1 MYNSPK
7 CPPPCEPC
15 NPCKE
20 PVRREQPTWC
30 GPADCTPIGNVYDI
44 QGMKPIPPCPAPG
57 PGYMIPSMRPEIR
70 NMTESQQVQEL
81 TKRVDDLTQAINDY
95 SKNVYGAYNTIVNSA
110 LCNDAYYDEI
120 KQQTGYIEA
129 NNCYYT
135 LVDIPF
141 VDCAN
146 QPIYLELALA
156 YNNTQNMGVTEDIL
170 DASYHL
176 VADKMVPAS
185 SGPFVENNITT
196 GWDGLVFYGGAPISN
211 PTHQVNWTIA
221 TTANG
226 FIKLYPNTTDR
237 TVMQNDRVMDAMGCM
252 SVLVNNGVATPNLYG
267 VDAGQPKARVAI
279 GMNYKT
285 KHRFIL
291 VTDGT
296 DTIGSTSS
304 DLSNIFV
311 NLGCDVAAEVC
322 TGAKAVGLDKGMFM
336 YTPATKDDNGAP
348 TSPKE
353 CAFWFITKCR
363 HYKNQYVRDVAELTQ
378 NVGKQTWQ
386 ATLANL
392 NVSDMWVEVGTL
404 NKKLTQEIADRE
416 QGDATLDAKIEQ
428 EISDREQAVSEI
440 STKLEQEISDRTAA
454 DTALNQTIAAETEA
468 RTEADAQLQLDIENI
483 KSDYLPLAGGTM
495 TGPIDMNGQT
505 IDSLPEPAEPDHAT
519 NKQYVDAGDA
529 KLQEQVNAKLP
540 KSGGTMTGAIM
551 MNNQAVTGLPTPA
564 NPTDAVTKQYAD
576 DLKAQMLPSGG
587 GTMSGAINMD
597 NNTITA
603 LGAPVGDTDATNKEY
618 VDGAITSAIKS
629 AEEDADAK
637 YLPLAGGTMTG
648 PIKGLENPTENDE
661 AANKAYVDAQ
671 VSGAGTTADG
681 KYLALAGGTM
691 TGPIAMGG
699 QKITGAADP
708 TENQDVAT
716 KAYVDGE
723 IDNVGGTYLPIAGGT
738 MTGPVEMGNNKI
750 TGLATPTENTDA
762 ATKVYVDEHSV
773 GSGDYL
779 QLSGGSMTGEIDMS
793 GNSITGLPVVDVDE
807 SEDETLA
814 VSIASLKAKINA
826 LESQLTEALADQFLS
841 INGGNMNGGIN
852 MVGNTITGIKEPVN
866 NSDAVNLAYV
876 KEHINTD
883 GYLPLEGG
891 TMEGDVDMGN
901 HVITS
906 LQMPEGEDAG
916 DAVNREFVNNYNNW
930 YYKITKCTEN
940 TTGEIAILTT
950 KLPEGIY
957 LLNYYIDIND
967 ATIGVIDVTATYS
980 DNQVINLGKYLY
992 EAGHISTQTQI
1003 LPGNCDL
1010 KLTIT
1015 QGFDREIWVQ
1025 YTLVKIGNTGVKTDD
1040 SPWPLPTTP
1049 TSDSLATTAVTQT
1062 ALSLKNINYKV
1073 TVTPAETNNVFSGA
1087 RVYYNTGSSV
1097 NTGGRTLIADLPSN
1111 LFSSNTYN
1119 GSFTLPD
1126 YNTQYY
1132 ISVVSYYSGIE
1143 PELTKEGT
1151 GFAVTTQVSTP
1162 QPVTSFS
1169 VSPYSGVR
1177 VLAAWN
1183 NPSNV
1188 QNFNGVKIEYKT
1200 GSQAA
1205 WTPGTGTQI
1214 YQGTGTS
1221 AGAGQRSTA
1230 YLDMP
1235 SLSSQYTLMAYTY
1248 GSLTGTTQNSSTVIA
1263 TVTTSGNQQTNVT
1276 SGRIVTVPAGYSKAD
1291 VYLVGGGAS
1300 GVPGNGVANQSTYG
1314 AGGGGGGYVASS
1326 TNLSV
1331 TPGASLTFSIGSGG
1345 ATSNTTSGTNAGG
1358 TTSVS
1363 GAISLSANGGSKY
1376 GPSQSVDMWTGT
1388 NGGSGGGG
1396 AGNRF
1401 GAAGNGGSNGSNGG
1415 AGQGKVGSGSNQ
1427 STTLNGI
1434 LYSGGGGGGNTS
1446 SSAVNR
1452 SSGGAGGGG
1461 AGGDLSQGRKYA
1473 PVSGGVNTGG
1483 GGGGGA
1489 SGAAGTSTTYT
1500 NGASGGSGFAKIIFH
1515 N

>member
-30 GPADCTPIGNVYDI
+30 GPADCTPVGNVYDI

-81 TKRVDDLTQAINDY
+81 TKRVDYLTQAINDY

-267 VDAGQPKARVAI
+267 TDAGQPKARVAI

-285 KHRFIL
+285 KHRFIV

-336 YTPATKDDNGAP
+336 YTPSTKDDNGAP

-428 EISDREQAVSEI
+428 EISDREQADSEI
-440 STKLEQEISDRTAA
+440 STKLEQEISDRTDV
-454 DTALNQTIAAETEA
+454 DTTLNQAIAAETEA
-468 RTEADAQLQLDIENI
+468 RTEADAELQLDIENI
-483 KSDYLPLAGGTM
+483 KADYLPLAGGTM
-495 TGPIDMNGQT
+495 TGPIDMNSQT
-505 IDSLPEPAEPDHAT
+505 IDSLPEPAEPDHAA
-519 NKQYVDAGDA
+519 NKQYVDTGDA

-576 DLKAQMLPSGG
+576 DLKSQMLPSSG
-587 GTMSGAINMD
+587 GTMSGAINMG

-618 VDGAITSAIKS
+618 VDGAIASAIKS
-629 AEEDADAK
+629 AEGDADAK

-671 VSGAGTTADG
+671 VSGAVTTADG

-691 TGPIAMGG
+691 KGPIAMGG

-708 TENQDVAT
+708 TEDKDVAT
-716 KAYVDGE
+716 KAYVDSE
-723 IDNVGGTYLPIAGGT
+723 IENAGGTYLPIAGGT
-738 MTGPVEMGNNKI
+738 MTGPIK
-750 TGLATPTENTDA
+750 GLENPTENDEA
-762 ATKVYVDEHSV
+762 ANKAYVDAQVSGSV
-773 GSGDYL
+773 TTADGKYL
-779 QLSGGSMTGEIDMS
+779 ALAGGTMTGNINMA
-793 GNSITGLPVVDVDE
+793 GNTVTGL
-807 SEDETLA
+807 
-814 VSIASLKAKINA
+814 KA
-826 LESQLTEALADQFLS
+826 
-841 INGGNMNGGIN
+841 
-852 MVGNTITGIKEPVN
+852 PVN
-866 NSDAVNLAYV
+866 GSDAVNLEYV
-876 KEHINTD
+876 KEHIPTD
-883 GYLPLEGG
+883 EYLPLEGG

-916 DAVNREFVNNYNNW
+916 DAVNRGFVKNYNR
-930 YYKITKCTEN
+930 YLFRYSKIKNLGIQEN
-940 TTGEIAILTT
+940 LTT
-950 KLPEGIY
+950 QLEDGIY
-957 LLNYYIDIND
+957 FIIGHFQTNKSADGYASIQSKYADGQTFNICNFNAAISHIYSVPYIVQGPCEINLNVTTEFTNESELYYII
-967 ATIGVIDVTATYS
+967 I
-980 DNQVINLGKYLY
+980 
-992 EAGHISTQTQI
+992 
-1003 LPGNCDL
+1003 
-1010 KLTIT
+1010 
-1015 QGFDREIWVQ
+1015 
-1025 YTLVKIGNTGVKTDD
+1025 KIGDTGDGMVDIGP
-1040 SPWPLPTTP
+1040 SPTTP
-1049 TSDSLATTAVTQT
+1049 
-1062 ALSLKNINYKV
+1062 NNYK
-1073 TVTPAETNNVFSGA
+1073 
-1087 RVYYNTGSSV
+1087 
-1097 NTGGRTLIADLPSN
+1097 
-1111 LFSSNTYN
+1111 
-1119 GSFTLPD
+1119 
-1126 YNTQYY
+1126 
-1132 ISVVSYYSGIE
+1132 
-1143 PELTKEGT
+1143 
-1151 GFAVTTQVSTP
+1151 P
-1162 QPVTSFS
+1162 Q
-1169 VSPYSGVR
+1169 
-1177 VLAAWN
+1177 
-1183 NPSNV
+1183 
-1188 QNFNGVKIEYKT
+1188 
-1200 GSQAA
+1200 
-1205 WTPGTGTQI
+1205 
-1214 YQGTGTS
+1214 
-1221 AGAGQRSTA
+1221 
-1230 YLDMP
+1230 
-1235 SLSSQYTLMAYTY
+1235 
-1248 GSLTGTTQNSSTVIA
+1248 
-1263 TVTTSGNQQTNVT
+1263 
-1276 SGRIVTVPAGYSKAD
+1276 
-1291 VYLVGGGAS
+1291 
-1300 GVPGNGVANQSTYG
+1300 
-1314 AGGGGGGYVASS
+1314 
-1326 TNLSV
+1326 
-1331 TPGASLTFSIGSGG
+1331 
-1345 ATSNTTSGTNAGG
+1345 
-1358 TTSVS
+1358 
-1363 GAISLSANGGSKY
+1363 
-1376 GPSQSVDMWTGT
+1376 
-1388 NGGSGGGG
+1388 
-1396 AGNRF
+1396 
-1401 GAAGNGGSNGSNGG
+1401 
-1415 AGQGKVGSGSNQ
+1415 
-1427 STTLNGI
+1427 
-1434 LYSGGGGGGNTS
+1434 
-1446 SSAVNR
+1446 
-1452 SSGGAGGGG
+1452 
-1461 AGGDLSQGRKYA
+1461 
-1473 PVSGGVNTGG
+1473 
-1483 GGGGGA
+1483 
-1489 SGAAGTSTTYT
+1489 
-1500 NGASGGSGFAKIIFH
+1500 H
-1515 N
+1515 

>member
-20 PVRREQPTWC
+20 PVRREQSTWC
-30 GPADCTPIGNVYDI
+30 GPADCTPVGNVYDI

-146 QPIYLELALA
+146 RPIYLELALA

-267 VDAGQPKARVAI
+267 TDADQPKARVAI

-285 KHRFIL
+285 KHRFIV

-428 EISDREQAVSEI
+428 EISDREQADTELREDLETETTARE
-440 STKLEQEISDRTAA
+440 TKDNELQEAINAEATARENA
-454 DTALNQTIAAETEA
+454 DNALGQTIAAETAA
-468 RTEADAQLQLDIENI
+468 RTEADAALQEEVDNI
-483 KSDYLPLAGGTM
+483 KESYLPLAGGTM
-495 TGPIDMNGQT
+495 TGPIDMNSQT
-505 IDSLPEPAEPDHAT
+505 IDSLPEPAEPDHAA
-519 NKQYVDAGDA
+519 NKQYVDTGDA

-564 NPTDAVTKQYAD
+564 NPTDAVTKEYAD
-576 DLKAQMLPSGG
+576 DLKSQMLPSSG
-587 GTMSGAINMD
+587 GTMSGAINMG

-629 AEEDADAK
+629 AEGDADAK

-671 VSGAGTTADG
+671 VSGAVTTADG

-699 QKITGAADP
+699 QKITGAAEP
-708 TENQDVAT
+708 TDDQDVAT

-723 IDNVGGTYLPIAGGT
+723 IANVGGTYLPLAGGTMTGPIKGLENPTENDEAANKAYVDAQVSGAVTTADGKYLALAGGTMTGPIAMGGQKITGAAEPTDDQDVATKAYVDGEIANVGGTYLPLAGGT

-762 ATKVYVDEHSV
+762 ANKEYADQQSTKMWSYSNSV
-773 GSGDYL
+773 TVNSETTTIL
-779 QLSGGSMTGEIDMS
+779 EFPSLAS
-793 GNSITGLPVVDVDE
+793 GNWFVNVFIAYNTSGPFEDHYAIALKQNGIFKITNFINSE
-807 SEDETLA
+807 STY
-814 VSIASLKAKINA
+814 
-826 LESQLTEALADQFLS
+826 LESANTSFIAH
-841 INGGNMNGGIN
+841 GGN
-852 MVGNTITGIKEPVN
+852 TY
-866 NSDAVNLAYV
+866 SLAY
-876 KEHINTD
+876 EIN
-883 GYLPLEGG
+883 
-891 TMEGDVDMGN
+891 
-901 HVITS
+901 
-906 LQMPEGEDAG
+906 
-916 DAVNREFVNNYNNW
+916 R
-930 YYKITKCTEN
+930 
-940 TTGEIAILTT
+940 
-950 KLPEGIY
+950 
-957 LLNYYIDIND
+957 
-967 ATIGVIDVTATYS
+967 
-980 DNQVINLGKYLY
+980 
-992 EAGHISTQTQI
+992 
-1003 LPGNCDL
+1003 
-1010 KLTIT
+1010 
-1015 QGFDREIWVQ
+1015 
-1025 YTLVKIGNTGVKTDD
+1025 
-1040 SPWPLPTTP
+1040 
-1049 TSDSLATTAVTQT
+1049 
-1062 ALSLKNINYKV
+1062 
-1073 TVTPAETNNVFSGA
+1073 
-1087 RVYYNTGSSV
+1087 
-1097 NTGGRTLIADLPSN
+1097 
-1111 LFSSNTYN
+1111 
-1119 GSFTLPD
+1119 
-1126 YNTQYY
+1126 
-1132 ISVVSYYSGIE
+1132 
-1143 PELTKEGT
+1143 LTKEYKLYITIIALNIT
-1151 GFAVTTQVSTP
+1151 GNWTNDP
-1162 QPVTSFS
+1162 NH
-1169 VSPYSGVR
+1169 PYH
-1177 VLAAWN
+1177 L
-1183 NPSNV
+1183 
-1188 QNFNGVKIEYKT
+1188 
-1200 GSQAA
+1200 
-1205 WTPGTGTQI
+1205 
-1214 YQGTGTS
+1214 
-1221 AGAGQRSTA
+1221 
-1230 YLDMP
+1230 
-1235 SLSSQYTLMAYTY
+1235 
-1248 GSLTGTTQNSSTVIA
+1248 
-1263 TVTTSGNQQTNVT
+1263 
-1276 SGRIVTVPAGYSKAD
+1276 
-1291 VYLVGGGAS
+1291 
-1300 GVPGNGVANQSTYG
+1300 
-1314 AGGGGGGYVASS
+1314 
-1326 TNLSV
+1326 
-1331 TPGASLTFSIGSGG
+1331 
-1345 ATSNTTSGTNAGG
+1345 
-1358 TTSVS
+1358 
-1363 GAISLSANGGSKY
+1363 
-1376 GPSQSVDMWTGT
+1376 
-1388 NGGSGGGG
+1388 
-1396 AGNRF
+1396 
-1401 GAAGNGGSNGSNGG
+1401 
-1415 AGQGKVGSGSNQ
+1415 
-1427 STTLNGI
+1427 
-1434 LYSGGGGGGNTS
+1434 
-1446 SSAVNR
+1446 
-1452 SSGGAGGGG
+1452 
-1461 AGGDLSQGRKYA
+1461 
-1473 PVSGGVNTGG
+1473 
-1483 GGGGGA
+1483 
-1489 SGAAGTSTTYT
+1489 
-1500 NGASGGSGFAKIIFH
+1500 
-1515 N
+1515 

>member
-30 GPADCTPIGNVYDI
+30 GPADCTPVGNVYDI

-81 TKRVDDLTQAINDY
+81 TKRVDELTQAINDY

-110 LCNDAYYDEI
+110 LCNDAYYDEV

-156 YNNTQNMGVTEDIL
+156 YNNTQNMGVTEDIF

-211 PTHQVNWTIA
+211 PTHQTNWTIA

-285 KHRFIL
+285 KHRFIV

-454 DTALNQTIAAETEA
+454 DTALNQAIAAETEA

-505 IDSLPEPAEPDHAT
+505 IDSLPEPTEPDRAA
-519 NKQYVDAGDA
+519 NKQYVDTGDT

-564 NPTDAVTKQYAD
+564 NPTDAVTKEYAD
-576 DLKAQMLPSGG
+576 DLKSQMLPSSG
-587 GTMSGAINMD
+587 GTMSGAINMG

-618 VDGAITSAIKS
+618 VDDAITSAIKS
-629 AEEDADAK
+629 AEGDADAK

-716 KAYVDGE
+716 KAYVDVE
-723 IDNVGGTYLPIAGGT
+723 IANVGGTYLPLAGGT

-762 ATKVYVDEHSV
+762 ATKAYVDDLAQQS
-773 GSGDYL
+773 GNYLPIDGGTMSGD
-779 QLSGGSMTGEIDMS
+779 IDM
-793 GNSITGLPVVDVDE
+793 GNNSITSLNTPSDDAGNPSDAINRLYAQNFNNGY
-807 SEDETLA
+807 SYKLTNA
-814 VSIASLKAKINA
+814 VNAGDNDLFELNKLGFYLGMIYLGISSGSNVQFNFYAKY
-826 LESQLTEALADQFLS
+826 SDGQK
-841 INGGNMNGGIN
+841 
-852 MVGNTITGIKEPVN
+852 ITYGTY
-866 NSDAVNLAYV
+866 NSDAQLNFQTMDIIV
-876 KEHINTD
+876 KA
-883 GYLPLEGG
+883 P
-891 TMEGDVDMGN
+891 
-901 HVITS
+901 
-906 LQMPEGEDAG
+906 
-916 DAVNREFVNNYNNW
+916 
-930 YYKITKCTEN
+930 C
-940 TTGEIAILTT
+940 
-950 KLPEGIY
+950 
-957 LLNYYIDIND
+957 
-967 ATIGVIDVTATYS
+967 TIGIESNTKFTDPIG
-980 DNQVINLGKYLY
+980 INFIFCYLGLS
-992 EAGHISTQTQI
+992 AD
-1003 LPGNCDL
+1003 GNNL
-1010 KLTIT
+1010 IK
-1015 QGFDREIWVQ
+1015 
-1025 YTLVKIGNTGVKTDD
+1025 
-1040 SPWPLPTTP
+1040 
-1049 TSDSLATTAVTQT
+1049 
-1062 ALSLKNINYKV
+1062 
-1073 TVTPAETNNVFSGA
+1073 PAE
-1087 RVYYNTGSSV
+1087 
-1097 NTGGRTLIADLPSN
+1097 
-1111 LFSSNTYN
+1111 
-1119 GSFTLPD
+1119 
-1126 YNTQYY
+1126 
-1132 ISVVSYYSGIE
+1132 
-1143 PELTKEGT
+1143 
-1151 GFAVTTQVSTP
+1151 
-1162 QPVTSFS
+1162 
-1169 VSPYSGVR
+1169 
-1177 VLAAWN
+1177 
-1183 NPSNV
+1183 
-1188 QNFNGVKIEYKT
+1188 
-1200 GSQAA
+1200 
-1205 WTPGTGTQI
+1205 
-1214 YQGTGTS
+1214 
-1221 AGAGQRSTA
+1221 
-1230 YLDMP
+1230 
-1235 SLSSQYTLMAYTY
+1235 
-1248 GSLTGTTQNSSTVIA
+1248 
-1263 TVTTSGNQQTNVT
+1263 
-1276 SGRIVTVPAGYSKAD
+1276 
-1291 VYLVGGGAS
+1291 
-1300 GVPGNGVANQSTYG
+1300 
-1314 AGGGGGGYVASS
+1314 
-1326 TNLSV
+1326 
-1331 TPGASLTFSIGSGG
+1331 
-1345 ATSNTTSGTNAGG
+1345 
-1358 TTSVS
+1358 
-1363 GAISLSANGGSKY
+1363 
-1376 GPSQSVDMWTGT
+1376 
-1388 NGGSGGGG
+1388 
-1396 AGNRF
+1396 
-1401 GAAGNGGSNGSNGG
+1401 
-1415 AGQGKVGSGSNQ
+1415 
-1427 STTLNGI
+1427 
-1434 LYSGGGGGGNTS
+1434 
-1446 SSAVNR
+1446 
-1452 SSGGAGGGG
+1452 
-1461 AGGDLSQGRKYA
+1461 
-1473 PVSGGVNTGG
+1473 
-1483 GGGGGA
+1483 
-1489 SGAAGTSTTYT
+1489 
-1500 NGASGGSGFAKIIFH
+1500 
-1515 N
+1515 

>member
-30 GPADCTPIGNVYDI
+30 GPADCTPVGNVYDI

-120 KQQTGYIEA
+120 KEQTGYIEA

-185 SGPFVENNITT
+185 TGPFVEDTITT

-211 PTHQVNWTIA
+211 PTHDTNWTIA

-267 VDAGQPKARVAI
+267 TDAGQPKARVAI

-285 KHRFIL
+285 KHRFIV

-416 QGDATLDAKIEQ
+416 QGDATLDDKIEQ
-428 EISDREQAVSEI
+428 EISDREQADSEI
-440 STKLEQEISDRTAA
+440 STKLEQEISDRTDA
-454 DTALNQTIAAETEA
+454 DTELREDLETEKTARETKDNELQEAINAEATARENADNALGQTIAAETAA
-468 RTEADAQLQLDIENI
+468 RTEADAELQLDIEKI
-483 KSDYLPLAGGTM
+483 KADYLPLAGGTM
-495 TGPIDMNGQT
+495 TGPIDMNSQT
-505 IDSLPEPAEPDHAT
+505 IDSLPEPAEPDHAA
-519 NKQYVDAGDA
+519 NKQYVDTGDA

-564 NPTDAVTKQYAD
+564 NPTDAVTKEYAD
-576 DLKAQMLPSGG
+576 DLKSQMLPSSG
-587 GTMSGAINMD
+587 GTMSGAINMG

-629 AEEDADAK
+629 AEGDADAK

-691 TGPIAMGG
+691 TGPIAMSG

-708 TENQDVAT
+708 TENKDVAT

-723 IDNVGGTYLPIAGGT
+723 IANVGETYLPLAGGA

-750 TGLATPTENTDA
+750 TGIATPTENTDA
-762 ATKVYVDEHSV
+762 ATKAYADNQSTKMW
-773 GSGDYL
+773 SY
-779 QLSGGSMTGEIDMS
+779 S
-793 GNSITGLPVVDVDE
+793 N
-807 SEDETLA
+807 TLA
-814 VSIASLKAKINA
+814 VNA
-826 LESQLTEALADQFLS
+826 ATTDILQLPTLQPGNWFVNIFIDFLS
-841 INGGNMNGGIN
+841 PGLFSDHYTIILYKNG
-852 MVGNTITGIKEPVN
+852 
-866 NSDAVNLAYV
+866 S
-876 KEHINTD
+876 
-883 GYLPLEGG
+883 
-891 TMEGDVDMGN
+891 
-901 HVITS
+901 
-906 LQMPEGEDAG
+906 
-916 DAVNREFVNNYNNW
+916 
-930 YYKITKCTEN
+930 
-940 TTGEIAILTT
+940 
-950 KLPEGIY
+950 
-957 LLNYYIDIND
+957 
-967 ATIGVIDVTATYS
+967 
-980 DNQVINLGKYLY
+980 
-992 EAGHISTQTQI
+992 
-1003 LPGNCDL
+1003 
-1010 KLTIT
+1010 
-1015 QGFDREIWVQ
+1015 
-1025 YTLVKIGNTGVKTDD
+1025 VKIGD
-1040 SPWPLPTTP
+1040 L
-1049 TSDSLATTAVTQT
+1049 
-1062 ALSLKNINYKV
+1062 INS
-1073 TVTPAETNNVFSGA
+1073 E
-1087 RVYYNTGSSV
+1087 
-1097 NTGGRTLIADLPSN
+1097 
-1111 LFSSNTYN
+1111 NTYLESAN
-1119 GSFTLPD
+1119 ASFIAEGGNEYKLVFGTH
-1126 YNTQYY
+1126 
-1132 ISVVSYYSGIE
+1132 
-1143 PELTKEGT
+1143 LTTEN
-1151 GFAVTTQVSTP
+1151 
-1162 QPVTSFS
+1162 
-1169 VSPYSGVR
+1169 R
-1177 VLAAWN
+1177 MI
-1183 NPSNV
+1183 
-1188 QNFNGVKIEYKT
+1188 VKIVALNIT
-1200 GSQAA
+1200 GH
-1205 WTPGTGTQI
+1205 WTND
-1214 YQGTGTS
+1214 
-1221 AGAGQRSTA
+1221 STHP
-1230 YLDMP
+1230 Y
-1235 SLSSQYTLMAYTY
+1235 
-1248 GSLTGTTQNSSTVIA
+1248 
-1263 TVTTSGNQQTNVT
+1263 
-1276 SGRIVTVPAGYSKAD
+1276 
-1291 VYLVGGGAS
+1291 
-1300 GVPGNGVANQSTYG
+1300 
-1314 AGGGGGGYVASS
+1314 
-1326 TNLSV
+1326 
-1331 TPGASLTFSIGSGG
+1331 
-1345 ATSNTTSGTNAGG
+1345 
-1358 TTSVS
+1358 
-1363 GAISLSANGGSKY
+1363 
-1376 GPSQSVDMWTGT
+1376 
-1388 NGGSGGGG
+1388 
-1396 AGNRF
+1396 
-1401 GAAGNGGSNGSNGG
+1401 
-1415 AGQGKVGSGSNQ
+1415 
-1427 STTLNGI
+1427 
-1434 LYSGGGGGGNTS
+1434 
-1446 SSAVNR
+1446 
-1452 SSGGAGGGG
+1452 
-1461 AGGDLSQGRKYA
+1461 
-1473 PVSGGVNTGG
+1473 
-1483 GGGGGA
+1483 
-1489 SGAAGTSTTYT
+1489 
-1500 NGASGGSGFAKIIFH
+1500 
-1515 N
+1515 

>member
-30 GPADCTPIGNVYDI
+30 GPADCTPVGNVYDI

-81 TKRVDDLTQAINDY
+81 TKRVDELTQAINDY

-285 KHRFIL
+285 KHRFIV

-428 EISDREQAVSEI
+428 EISDREQADSEI
-440 STKLEQEISDRTAA
+440 STKLEQEISNRTDA
-454 DTALNQTIAAETEA
+454 DTTLNQAIAAETAA
-468 RTEADAQLQLDIENI
+468 RTKADAELQLDIENI
-483 KSDYLPLAGGTM
+483 KADYLPLAGGTM
-495 TGPIDMNGQT
+495 TGPIDMNSQT
-505 IDSLPEPAEPDHAT
+505 IDSLPEPAEPDHAA
-519 NKQYVDAGDA
+519 NKQYVDTGDA

-564 NPTDAVTKQYAD
+564 NPTDAVTKEYAD
-576 DLKAQMLPSGG
+576 NLKSQMLPSSG
-587 GTMSGAINMD
+587 GTMSGAINMG

-629 AEEDADAK
+629 AEGDADAK
-637 YLPLAGGTMTG
+637 YLPLAGGTMKGPIAMRGQKITGTANPTENQDVATKAYVDGEIENAGGTYLPIAGGTMTG

-699 QKITGAADP
+699 KKITGAANP

-716 KAYVDGE
+716 KEYVDGE
-723 IDNVGGTYLPIAGGT
+723 IENAGGTYLPIAGGTMTGPIKGLENPTENDEAANKAYVDAQVSGAGTTADGKYLALAGGTMTGPIAMGGKKITGAANPTENQDVATKEYVDGEISNTGRTYLPLAGGT

-762 ATKVYVDEHSV
+762 ATKAYVDDLAQQS
-773 GSGDYL
+773 GNYLPIDGGTMSGD
-779 QLSGGSMTGEIDMS
+779 IDM
-793 GNSITGLPVVDVDE
+793 GNNSIT
-807 SEDETLA
+807 
-814 VSIASLKAKINA
+814 SLNTPSDDA
-826 LESQLTEALADQFLS
+826 
-841 INGGNMNGGIN
+841 GN
-852 MVGNTITGIKEPVN
+852 P
-866 NSDAVNLAYV
+866 SDAINRLYAQNFNNGYSYKLTNTVN
-876 KEHINTD
+876 
-883 GYLPLEGG
+883 
-891 TMEGDVDMGN
+891 
-901 HVITS
+901 
-906 LQMPEGEDAG
+906 AG
-916 DAVNREFVNNYNNW
+916 DNDLFELN
-930 YYKITKCTEN
+930 
-940 TTGEIAILTT
+940 
-950 KLPEGIY
+950 KLGFYLGMIY
-957 LLNYYIDIND
+957 LGI
-967 ATIGVIDVTATYS
+967 S
-980 DNQVINLGKYLY
+980 
-992 EAGHISTQTQI
+992 AG
-1003 LPGNCDL
+1003 
-1010 KLTIT
+1010 
-1015 QGFDREIWVQ
+1015 
-1025 YTLVKIGNTGVKTDD
+1025 
-1040 SPWPLPTTP
+1040 
-1049 TSDSLATTAVTQT
+1049 
-1062 ALSLKNINYKV
+1062 
-1073 TVTPAETNNVFSGA
+1073 
-1087 RVYYNTGSSV
+1087 
-1097 NTGGRTLIADLPSN
+1097 
-1111 LFSSNTYN
+1111 
-1119 GSFTLPD
+1119 
-1126 YNTQYY
+1126 
-1132 ISVVSYYSGIE
+1132 
-1143 PELTKEGT
+1143 
-1151 GFAVTTQVSTP
+1151 
-1162 QPVTSFS
+1162 
-1169 VSPYSGVR
+1169 
-1177 VLAAWN
+1177 
-1183 NPSNV
+1183 SNV
-1188 QNFNGVKIEYKT
+1188 QFNFYAKYSDGQKIIYGTYSSNEQLNFQTMDIIVKAPCTIGIESNNEFT
-1200 GSQAA
+1200 G
-1205 WTPGTGTQI
+1205 PIGI
-1214 YQGTGTS
+1214 NFIFC
-1221 AGAGQRSTA
+1221 
-1230 YLDMP
+1230 YL
-1235 SLSSQYTLMAYTY
+1235 
-1248 GSLTGTTQNSSTVIA
+1248 G
-1263 TVTTSGNQQTNVT
+1263 
-1276 SGRIVTVPAGYSKAD
+1276 
-1291 VYLVGGGAS
+1291 
-1300 GVPGNGVANQSTYG
+1300 
-1314 AGGGGGGYVASS
+1314 
-1326 TNLSV
+1326 
-1331 TPGASLTFSIGSGG
+1331 
-1345 ATSNTTSGTNAGG
+1345 
-1358 TTSVS
+1358 
-1363 GAISLSANGGSKY
+1363 LSA
-1376 GPSQSVDMWTGT
+1376 D
-1388 NGGSGGGG
+1388 
-1396 AGNRF
+1396 GNNLIKP
-1401 GAAGNGGSNGSNGG
+1401 AE
-1415 AGQGKVGSGSNQ
+1415 
-1427 STTLNGI
+1427 
-1434 LYSGGGGGGNTS
+1434 
-1446 SSAVNR
+1446 
-1452 SSGGAGGGG
+1452 
-1461 AGGDLSQGRKYA
+1461 
-1473 PVSGGVNTGG
+1473 
-1483 GGGGGA
+1483 
-1489 SGAAGTSTTYT
+1489 
-1500 NGASGGSGFAKIIFH
+1500 
-1515 N
+1515 

>member
-30 GPADCTPIGNVYDI
+30 GPADCTPVGNVYDI

-146 QPIYLELALA
+146 RPIYLELALA

-285 KHRFIL
+285 KHRFIV

-336 YTPATKDDNGAP
+336 YTPSTKDDNGAP

-428 EISDREQAVSEI
+428 EISDREQADSEI
-440 STKLEQEISDRTAA
+440 STKLEQEISNRTDA
-454 DTALNQTIAAETEA
+454 DTTLNQAIAAETEA

-505 IDSLPEPAEPDHAT
+505 IDSLPEPTEPDRAA
-519 NKQYVDAGDA
+519 NKQYVDTGDA

-564 NPTDAVTKQYAD
+564 NPTDAVTKEYAD
-576 DLKAQMLPSGG
+576 DLKSQMLPSSG
-587 GTMSGAINMD
+587 GTMSGAINMG

-629 AEEDADAK
+629 AEGDADAK

-699 QKITGAADP
+699 QKITGAAEPTDDQDVATKAYVDGEIANVGGTYLPIAGGTMTGPIKGLENPTENDEAANKAYVDAQVSGAVTTADGKYLALAGGTMTGPIAMGGQKITGAAEPTDDQDVATKAYVDGEIANVGGTYLPIAGGTMTGPIKGLENPTENDEAANKAYVDAQVSGAVTTADGKYLALAGGTMKGPIAMSGQKITGAADP

-716 KAYVDGE
+716 KAYVDSE
-723 IDNVGGTYLPIAGGT
+723 IENAGGTYLPIAGGT

-762 ATKVYVDEHSV
+762 ANKGY
-773 GSGDYL
+773 
-779 QLSGGSMTGEIDMS
+779 
-793 GNSITGLPVVDVDE
+793 
-807 SEDETLA
+807 
-814 VSIASLKAKINA
+814 
-826 LESQLTEALADQFLS
+826 ADQQS
-841 INGGNMNGGIN
+841 TKMWSYSNMI
-852 MVGNTITGIKEPVN
+852 VVN
-866 NSDAVNLAYV
+866 
-876 KEHINTD
+876 
-883 GYLPLEGG
+883 
-891 TMEGDVDMGN
+891 
-901 HVITS
+901 
-906 LQMPEGEDAG
+906 
-916 DAVNREFVNNYNNW
+916 
-930 YYKITKCTEN
+930 
-940 TTGEIAILTT
+940 
-950 KLPEGIY
+950 
-957 LLNYYIDIND
+957 
-967 ATIGVIDVTATYS
+967 
-980 DNQVINLGKYLY
+980 
-992 EAGHISTQTQI
+992 
-1003 LPGNCDL
+1003 
-1010 KLTIT
+1010 
-1015 QGFDREIWVQ
+1015 
-1025 YTLVKIGNTGVKTDD
+1025 
-1040 SPWPLPTTP
+1040 
-1049 TSDSLATTAVTQT
+1049 
-1062 ALSLKNINYKV
+1062 
-1073 TVTPAETNNVFSGA
+1073 AETNVILQLPALTTGNWFVNVFID
-1087 RVYYNTGSSV
+1087 YE
-1097 NTGGRTLIADLPSN
+1097 TL
-1111 LFSSNTYN
+1111 
-1119 GSFTLPD
+1119 GSFD
-1126 YNTQYY
+1126 DH
-1132 ISVVSYYSGIE
+1132 YSIILKQNGIAE
-1143 PELTKEGT
+1143 FTNFINSE
-1151 GFAVTTQVSTP
+1151 STYLESAN
-1162 QPVTSFS
+1162 TSF
-1169 VSPYSGVR
+1169 
-1177 VLAAWN
+1177 
-1183 NPSNV
+1183 
-1188 QNFNGVKIEYKT
+1188 
-1200 GSQAA
+1200 
-1205 WTPGTGTQI
+1205 
-1214 YQGTGTS
+1214 
-1221 AGAGQRSTA
+1221 
-1230 YLDMP
+1230 
-1235 SLSSQYTLMAYTY
+1235 
-1248 GSLTGTTQNSSTVIA
+1248 IA
-1263 TVTTSGNQQTNVT
+1263 T
-1276 SGRIVTVPAGYSKAD
+1276 
-1291 VYLVGGGAS
+1291 
-1300 GVPGNGVANQSTYG
+1300 
-1314 AGGGGGGYVASS
+1314 
-1326 TNLSV
+1326 
-1331 TPGASLTFSIGSGG
+1331 
-1345 ATSNTTSGTNAGG
+1345 
-1358 TTSVS
+1358 
-1363 GAISLSANGGSKY
+1363 
-1376 GPSQSVDMWTGT
+1376 
-1388 NGGSGGGG
+1388 
-1396 AGNRF
+1396 
-1401 GAAGNGGSNGSNGG
+1401 
-1415 AGQGKVGSGSNQ
+1415 
-1427 STTLNGI
+1427 
-1434 LYSGGGGGGNTS
+1434 GGNTYS
-1446 SSAVNR
+1446 LVYGHN
-1452 SSGGAGGGG
+1452 G
-1461 AGGDLSQGRKYA
+1461 LSKEYNLNIRIIA
-1473 PVSGGVNTGG
+1473 LNITGNW
-1483 GGGGGA
+1483 
-1489 SGAAGTSTTYT
+1489 T
-1500 NGASGGSGFAKIIFH
+1500 NDPKH
-1515 N
+1515 PYLL

>member
-30 GPADCTPIGNVYDI
+30 GPADCTPVGNVYDI

-81 TKRVDDLTQAINDY
+81 TKRVDELTQAINDY

-267 VDAGQPKARVAI
+267 TDAGQPKARVAI

-285 KHRFIL
+285 KHRFIV

-392 NVSDMWVEVGTL
+392 NVSDMWVDVGTL

-416 QGDATLDAKIEQ
+416 QGDATLDDKIEQ

-440 STKLEQEISDRTAA
+440 STKLEQEISDRTDA
-454 DTALNQTIAAETEA
+454 DTILNQAISAETEA

-505 IDSLPEPAEPDHAT
+505 IDSLAEPTEPDHAA
-519 NKQYVDAGDA
+519 NKQYVDAWDA

-576 DLKAQMLPSGG
+576 DLKSQMLPSSG
-587 GTMSGAINMD
+587 GTMSGAINMG

-629 AEEDADAK
+629 AEGDADAK

-648 PIKGLENPTENDE
+648 P
-661 AANKAYVDAQ
+661 
-671 VSGAGTTADG
+671 
-681 KYLALAGGTM
+681 
-691 TGPIAMGG
+691 
-699 QKITGAADP
+699 
-708 TENQDVAT
+708 
-716 KAYVDGE
+716 
-723 IDNVGGTYLPIAGGT
+723 
-738 MTGPVEMGNNKI
+738 VEMGNNKI
-750 TGLATPTENTDA
+750 TALATPTENTDA
-762 ATKVYVDEHSV
+762 ANKEYADKQSTKMWSYSNTVVVNAETTDMFQFPSFPTGNWFVNVFIDFNILGQFRENYLIKLMKNGLLKIHSFIN
-773 GSGDYL
+773 SENTYL
-779 QLSGGSMTGEIDMS
+779 ESANASFIAEGGNEYKLEFSAPTFTGQYTVIVRIVAL
-793 GNSITGLPVVDVDE
+793 NITG
-807 SEDETLA
+807 
-814 VSIASLKAKINA
+814 
-826 LESQLTEALADQFLS
+826 
-841 INGGNMNGGIN
+841 
-852 MVGNTITGIKEPVN
+852 
-866 NSDAVNLAYV
+866 
-876 KEHINTD
+876 
-883 GYLPLEGG
+883 
-891 TMEGDVDMGN
+891 
-901 HVITS
+901 
-906 LQMPEGEDAG
+906 
-916 DAVNREFVNNYNNW
+916 NW
-930 YYKITKCTEN
+930 T
-940 TTGEIAILTT
+940 
-950 KLPEGIY
+950 
-957 LLNYYIDIND
+957 ND
-967 ATIGVIDVTATYS
+967 
-980 DNQVINLGKYLY
+980 
-992 EAGHISTQTQI
+992 STH
-1003 LPGNCDL
+1003 
-1010 KLTIT
+1010 
-1015 QGFDREIWVQ
+1015 
-1025 YTLVKIGNTGVKTDD
+1025 
-1040 SPWPLPTTP
+1040 
-1049 TSDSLATTAVTQT
+1049 
-1062 ALSLKNINYKV
+1062 
-1073 TVTPAETNNVFSGA
+1073 
-1087 RVYYNTGSSV
+1087 
-1097 NTGGRTLIADLPSN
+1097 
-1111 LFSSNTYN
+1111 
-1119 GSFTLPD
+1119 
-1126 YNTQYY
+1126 
-1132 ISVVSYYSGIE
+1132 
-1143 PELTKEGT
+1143 
-1151 GFAVTTQVSTP
+1151 
-1162 QPVTSFS
+1162 
-1169 VSPYSGVR
+1169 PY
-1177 VLAAWN
+1177 
-1183 NPSNV
+1183 
-1188 QNFNGVKIEYKT
+1188 
-1200 GSQAA
+1200 
-1205 WTPGTGTQI
+1205 
-1214 YQGTGTS
+1214 
-1221 AGAGQRSTA
+1221 
-1230 YLDMP
+1230 
-1235 SLSSQYTLMAYTY
+1235 
-1248 GSLTGTTQNSSTVIA
+1248 
-1263 TVTTSGNQQTNVT
+1263 
-1276 SGRIVTVPAGYSKAD
+1276 
-1291 VYLVGGGAS
+1291 
-1300 GVPGNGVANQSTYG
+1300 
-1314 AGGGGGGYVASS
+1314 
-1326 TNLSV
+1326 
-1331 TPGASLTFSIGSGG
+1331 
-1345 ATSNTTSGTNAGG
+1345 
-1358 TTSVS
+1358 
-1363 GAISLSANGGSKY
+1363 
-1376 GPSQSVDMWTGT
+1376 
-1388 NGGSGGGG
+1388 
-1396 AGNRF
+1396 
-1401 GAAGNGGSNGSNGG
+1401 
-1415 AGQGKVGSGSNQ
+1415 
-1427 STTLNGI
+1427 
-1434 LYSGGGGGGNTS
+1434 
-1446 SSAVNR
+1446 
-1452 SSGGAGGGG
+1452 
-1461 AGGDLSQGRKYA
+1461 
-1473 PVSGGVNTGG
+1473 
-1483 GGGGGA
+1483 
-1489 SGAAGTSTTYT
+1489 
-1500 NGASGGSGFAKIIFH
+1500 
-1515 N
+1515 